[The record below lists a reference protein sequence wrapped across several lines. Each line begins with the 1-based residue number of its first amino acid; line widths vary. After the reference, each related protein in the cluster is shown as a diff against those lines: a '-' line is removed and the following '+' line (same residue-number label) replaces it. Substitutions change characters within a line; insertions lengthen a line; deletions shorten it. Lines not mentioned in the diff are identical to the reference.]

1 MSDIDNENRLTSSDD
16 AIGQSTLLKMA
27 VGQSDELDGALAAE
41 EILKQCAVALGG
53 DVPQAGL
60 LLASHD
66 LDFERFLPVVTHAYP
81 GIDLIGCTTIAP
93 MSSVAEYVEGSTSL
107 TLFSSDLLD
116 FTVGLGTDVTAGA
129 GSAARQAVEEA
140 TRKTDKSPALLIATP
155 TIEQF
160 DPTAITVAIGE
171 ILGSGVPVIGGGAA
185 PDFPMAVPWVGGR
198 QFYGDQVLTNAVP
211 VLLVSGPLKVSV
223 GVAHGW
229 SPVGKTAVVTRSDDA
244 KVYEIDG
251 APILDF
257 YHRYLGVGSEPALAN
272 PLAILDDDTGQY
284 YLRAPLEYNESD
296 GSATFFGSVP
306 QGATVQLA
314 MATTEEILR
323 GTEASLADAIA
334 GFPGETA
341 PEGALIASCAVR
353 NFLLGTRASGEIERI
368 RAGLGQD
375 VPVSGFYAF
384 GEIAPLDSDSTPR
397 FHNET
402 CVTVLIGT

>member
-1 MSDIDNENRLTSSDD
+1 
-16 AIGQSTLLKMA
+16 MA

-41 EILKQCAVALGG
+41 EILRQCSVALGG
-53 DVPQAGL
+53 ETPQAGL

-66 LDFERFLPVVTHAYP
+66 LDFEGFLSAVTHAYP
-81 GIDLIGCTTIAP
+81 GMDLIGCTTIAP
-93 MSSVAEYVEGSTSL
+93 MSSAADYVEGSTSL
-107 TLFSSDLLD
+107 TLFSSDVLD
-116 FTVGLGTDVTAGA
+116 FTAGLGSDVAAAA
-129 GSAARQAVEEA
+129 GSATRRAVEEA
-140 TRKTDKSPALLIATP
+140 TRKTDKQPALLIATP

-160 DPTAITVAIGE
+160 DPTAITVEIGE
-171 ILGSGVPVIGGGAA
+171 ILGAGVPVIGGGAA
-185 PDFPMAVPWVGGR
+185 PDFPIAMPWLGGR
-198 QFYGDQVLTNAVP
+198 QFYGEQVLTNTIP

-229 SPVGKTAVVTRSDDA
+229 NPVGKAAVVTRSDNA
-244 KVYEIDG
+244 SVYEIDG
-251 APILDF
+251 EPILDF
-257 YHRYLGVGSEPALAN
+257 YHRYLGIGSEPAVAN
-272 PLAILDDDTGQY
+272 PLAILDRDTGQY
-284 YLRAPLEYNESD
+284 YLRAPMEYNESD
-296 GSATFFGSVP
+296 GSATFFGSIP

-353 NFLLGTRASGEIERI
+353 NFLLGSRTSGEIDRI
-368 RAGLGQD
+368 RTGLGSN

-384 GEIAPLDSDSTPR
+384 GEIAPLGSDRTPS